1 MEIKERFHI
10 NWNSHAVFQWRSG
23 TLKMLGKRSILIC
36 SNQYLLQKELQHLR
50 TVFMKINDCPANTV
64 NDIIKKELQKENV
77 DIANEPK
84 ANTTDN
90 NETKIQLLFPI
101 SGKEGVSQRKLY
113 HQKWRHALYNEDIK
127 LSTKFQMKNR
137 TKFER
142 SHNTVYFSHHPKL
155 TCNEAYE
162 GEMDRSINECIFDHN
177 KRGKDTHLLK
187 HATKLRTDNY

>member
-10 NWNSHAVFQWRSG
+10 NWNSHTVSQWRSG
-23 TLKMLGKRSILIC
+23 TLKTLGKRLILIC
-36 SNQYLLQKELQHLR
+36 SNQYLLRKELQHLK
-50 TVFMKINDCPANTV
+50 TVFMKINDCPA

-77 DIANEPK
+77 DIANESK

-101 SGKEGVSQRKLY
+101 SGKEGVSQRKVY
-113 HQKWRHALYNEDIK
+113 HQTWRHALYNEDIK
-127 LSTKFQMKNR
+127 LSTKFPMKNR

-142 SHNTVYFSHHPKL
+142 SHNTVYFSYRPKV

-162 GEMDRSINECIFDHN
+162 GEMDRSINECTFDHK

-187 HATKLRTDNY
+187 HATTLVRIIM